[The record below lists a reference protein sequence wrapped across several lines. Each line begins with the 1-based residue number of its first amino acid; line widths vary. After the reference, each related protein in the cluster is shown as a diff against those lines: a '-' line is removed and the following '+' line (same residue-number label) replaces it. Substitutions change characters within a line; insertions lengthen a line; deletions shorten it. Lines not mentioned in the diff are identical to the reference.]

1 MHQIDMSLTLY
12 TLKQIDSVLVQSN
25 ALFIKMVDETI
36 ALNGAILNFEP
47 LELTSDVSLDWMFPT
62 IKTNAKDRETK
73 KPEQVQSV
81 IAIAQITAPK
91 DDLKLV
97 TGIGPGLEKKLLD
110 VGITSFEQIANLSDL
125 QIADLETNVVKFTGR
140 IKRDDWIGQ
149 AEQLMK
155 K

>member
-1 MHQIDMSLTLY
+1 MYHIDTSLTLY

-25 ALFIKMVDETI
+25 ALFIKMFDATVAFNE
-36 ALNGAILNFEP
+36 AILNFEP
-47 LELTSDVSLDWMFPT
+47 LELTSDVTLDWMFPT
-62 IKTNAKDRETK
+62 IKTNAQDRETK

>member
-1 MHQIDMSLTLY
+1 MYQIDTSLTLY

-25 ALFIKMVDETI
+25 ALFTKMVDETI
-36 ALNGAILNFEP
+36 ALNEAILNFEP
-47 LELTSDVSLDWMFPT
+47 LELTSTANLDWMFPT
-62 IKTNAKDRETK
+62 IKTAAQNRETK
-73 KPEQVQSV
+73 EPEQAQTLT
-81 IAIAQITAPK
+81 AIAQIPAPK

-97 TGIGPGLEKKLLD
+97 TGIGPGLEKKLQD

-155 K
+155 E

>member
-36 ALNGAILNFEP
+36 ALNEAILNFEP
-47 LELTSDVSLDWMFPT
+47 LELTSDVNLDWMFPT
-62 IKTNAKDRETK
+62 IKKNAQDRETK

-97 TGIGPGLEKKLLD
+97 TGIGPGLEKKLQD

-125 QIADLETNVVKFTGR
+125 QIVDLETNVVKFTGR

-155 K
+155 E

>member
-1 MHQIDMSLTLY
+1 MYQIDTSLTLY

-36 ALNGAILNFEP
+36 ALNEAILNFEP
-47 LELTSDVSLDWMFPT
+47 LELTSDVNLDWMFPT
-62 IKTNAKDRETK
+62 IKTSVQDRETK

-81 IAIAQITAPK
+81 IAIAQINAPK

-125 QIADLETNVVKFTGR
+125 QIADLEANVVKFTGR

-155 K
+155 E

>member
-36 ALNGAILNFEP
+36 ALNEAILNFEP
-47 LELTSDVSLDWMFPT
+47 LELTSDVTLDWMFPT
-62 IKTNAKDRETK
+62 IKTSAQDRETK

>member
-36 ALNGAILNFEP
+36 ALNEAILNFEP
-47 LELTSDVSLDWMFPT
+47 LELTSDVTLDWMFPT
-62 IKTNAKDRETK
+62 IKTSAQDRETK

-97 TGIGPGLEKKLLD
+97 TGIGPGLEKKLQD

-155 K
+155 E

>member
-1 MHQIDMSLTLY
+1 MYQFDTSLTLY

-25 ALFIKMVDETI
+25 ALFINMVDETI
-36 ALNGAILNFEP
+36 ALNEAILNFEP
-47 LELTSDVSLDWMFPT
+47 LELTANINLDWMFPS
-62 IKTNAKDRETK
+62 IKTAAKNGETK
-73 KPEQVQSV
+73 KRNQVQSV
-81 IAIAQITAPK
+81 AAIAHIPAPK

-97 TGIGPGLEKKLLD
+97 TGIGPGLEKKLQD

-155 K
+155 E

>member
-1 MHQIDMSLTLY
+1 M
-12 TLKQIDSVLVQSN
+12 
-25 ALFIKMVDETI
+25 FDETV
-36 ALNGAILNFEP
+36 AFNEAILNFEP
-47 LELTSDVSLDWMFPT
+47 LELTSDVNLDWMFPT
-62 IKTNAKDRETK
+62 IKTNAQNRETE

-125 QIADLETNVVKFTGR
+125 QIVDLETNVVKFTGR

-149 AEQLMK
+149 AQKLIKE
-155 K
+155 